1 MEVELKQNEHIDFLE
16 QWNKKIIQKDKGFC
30 FGIDAVLLADFA
42 SVKNGDTV
50 FDLGTGTGIIP
61 LLICSKCNV
70 KKINAL
76 EIQSEVADAAARSVK
91 LNYLEEK
98 ISVLNEDIKNVRK
111 NFSANSANVVVSNP
125 PYMKTLQG
133 NVNPYEE
140 KAISR
145 HEILCTLEDVADSA
159 SYLLNTGGKFFMI
172 HRPERLAEI
181 CDAFKKAKLEIKRLR
196 FVHPDANKN
205 ATMVLIEAVK
215 KAKSGIVV
223 EPPLFVYKDKNVF
236 TDEINRIYKR

>member
-91 LNYLEEK
+91 LNCLEEK

-196 FVHPDANKN
+196 FVYPDANKN

>member
-91 LNYLEEK
+91 LNCLEEK

-223 EPPLFVYKDKNVF
+223 EPPLCVYKDKNVF

>member
-42 SVKNGDTV
+42 SVKNGGTV

-91 LNYLEEK
+91 LNCLEEK